1 VAVSCGSARDPLR
14 PILYFLSGSR
24 QRTHP
29 REKGTFVDRQ
39 AYVENI
45 VDHYEHPRNKGRM
58 PDADVQLGGGN
69 PGCGDLITLYAK
81 IGADDRIE
89 SVSFEGE
96 GCTISQAGGSIVTE
110 LAKGLTLDE
119 VKELGLDAITEEM
132 GEEIVK
138 SRVRCATLA
147 LGTLQAAVD
156 QFRRDRE
163 RREAG
168 LPPIE
173 RPAFEV

>member
-1 VAVSCGSARDPLR
+1 M
-14 PILYFLSGSR
+14 
-24 QRTHP
+24 
-29 REKGTFVDRQ
+29 DRQ
-39 AYVENI
+39 AYIENI
-45 VDHYEHPRNKGRM
+45 VDHFEHPRNKGRLEN
-58 PDADVQLGGGN
+58 ADVQLGGGN
-69 PGCGDLITLYAK
+69 PGCGDLITVYVK
-81 IGADDRIE
+81 IDDQDHVSDI
-89 SVSFEGE
+89 SFEGE

-110 LAKGLTLDE
+110 LAKGLSLDAI
-119 VKELGLDAITEEM
+119 KELGLPEIVDEM
-132 GEEIVK
+132 GDDIVK

>member
-1 VAVSCGSARDPLR
+1 M
-14 PILYFLSGSR
+14 
-24 QRTHP
+24 
-29 REKGTFVDRQ
+29 DRQ

-45 VDHYEHPRNKGRM
+45 IDHYQNPRNKGRM
-58 PDADVQLGGGN
+58 EDADVVLGGGN
-69 PGCGDLITLYAK
+69 PGCGDLITVFAK
-81 IGADDRIE
+81 IGDDDRIE
-89 SVSFEGE
+89 SLSFEGE

-110 LAKGLTLDE
+110 LGKGLTLDE
-119 VKELGLDAITEEM
+119 IKELGLPEIIDEM

-156 QFRRDRE
+156 QFRQNRQRQA
-163 RREAG
+163 AG

-173 RPAFEV
+173 HGAFEV

>member
-1 VAVSCGSARDPLR
+1 L
-14 PILYFLSGSR
+14 
-24 QRTHP
+24 
-29 REKGTFVDRQ
+29 DRQ

-45 VDHYEHPRNKGRM
+45 IDHFQHPRNKGRM
-58 PDADVQLGGGN
+58 EGASVQLGGGN
-69 PGCGDLITLYAK
+69 PGCGDLITMYVK
-81 IGADDRIE
+81 VGEGDRVE
-89 SVSFEGE
+89 AVTFEGE

-110 LAKGLTLDE
+110 LAQGLTLDE
-119 VKELGLDAITEEM
+119 VKDLGLTEITDEM
-132 GEEIVK
+132 GEYIVK

-173 RPAFEV
+173 KTPFEV

>member
-1 VAVSCGSARDPLR
+1 L
-14 PILYFLSGSR
+14 
-24 QRTHP
+24 
-29 REKGTFVDRQ
+29 DRQ

-58 PDADVQLGGGN
+58 DNADVQLGGGN
-69 PGCGDLITLYAK
+69 PGCGDLITIYAK
-81 IGADDRIE
+81 IGDDDRVEAI
-89 SVSFEGE
+89 SFEGV

-110 LAKGLTLDE
+110 LAKGRSLEE
-119 VKELGLDAITEEM
+119 VTALGLDEIIDEM

-173 RPAFEV
+173 RKAFEV

>member
-1 VAVSCGSARDPLR
+1 M
-14 PILYFLSGSR
+14 
-24 QRTHP
+24 
-29 REKGTFVDRQ
+29 DRQ

-45 VDHYEHPRNKGRM
+45 IDHFDHPRNKGRLE
-58 PDADVQLGGGN
+58 DADVQLGGGN
-69 PGCGDLITLYAK
+69 PGCGDLITMYVK
-81 IGADDRIE
+81 VGDDDRVE
-89 SVSFEGE
+89 AVSFEGA

-110 LAKGLTLDE
+110 LARGLTIDE
-119 VKELGLDAITEEM
+119 IKELGLETITDEM

-147 LGTLQAAVD
+147 LGTLQAAVE
-156 QFRRDRE
+156 QYRRDRE

-173 RPAFEV
+173 TKPFEV

>member
-1 VAVSCGSARDPLR
+1 M
-14 PILYFLSGSR
+14 
-24 QRTHP
+24 
-29 REKGTFVDRQ
+29 DRQ

-45 VDHYEHPRNKGRM
+45 VDHFEHPRNKGRM
-58 PDADVQLGGGN
+58 EDAHVHLGGGN
-69 PGCGDLITLYAK
+69 PGCGDLITVYVK
-81 IGADDRIE
+81 VGEDDRVE
-89 SVSFEGE
+89 AVTFEGA

-110 LAKGLTLDE
+110 LAQGMSLDD
-119 VKELGLDAITEEM
+119 VKEMGLPEIIDEM

-147 LGTLQAAVD
+147 LGTLQAALD

-173 RPAFEV
+173 AKPFEV